1 MTRFG
6 MAPAILL
13 LRTGISDLTDDLHGH
28 PPSLRWNPDIDFI
41 AHTSQPPSTKLNLA
55 GTERARLSRMRDMVE
70 QTARSYLQK
79 RWTGIEVYF
88 RCHPIRKDFQNG
100 PDSSWLSLA
109 RFNDPVRKQTCRMLR
124 PFFPDHGRV
133 GSRYNTPVI
142 EPTGEFNPL
151 RTPRSTPRTPS
162 SDQQRPAR
170 SGCLHQPTYAWW
182 RYKPVSKQT
191 LAEDV
196 FVPSG
201 RRGGIPPG
209 HRERITCICD
219 AASFSYRRS
228 DKGAQCCLG
237 FGVNGAYFYVA
248 RLLPS
253 WHIHESPGKK
263 SVGTVV
269 NHTFQKQK
277 IDIGVIYFSQWD
289 YEMSGP
295 GVPNDGIG

>member
-1 MTRFG
+1 MGRKC
-6 MAPAILL
+6 
-13 LRTGISDLTDDLHGH
+13 ISGKEEAFLAVGYLTDLG
-28 PPSLRWNPDIDFI
+28 
-41 AHTSQPPSTKLNLA
+41 
-55 GTERARLSRMRDMVE
+55 
-70 QTARSYLQK
+70 
-79 RWTGIEVYF
+79 
-88 RCHPIRKDFQNG
+88 
-100 PDSSWLSLA
+100 
-109 RFNDPVRKQTCRMLR
+109 
-124 PFFPDHGRV
+124 
-133 GSRYNTPVI
+133 
-142 EPTGEFNPL
+142 
-151 RTPRSTPRTPS
+151 
-162 SDQQRPAR
+162 
-170 SGCLHQPTYAWW
+170 
-182 RYKPVSKQT
+182 
-191 LAEDV
+191 
-196 FVPSG
+196 
-201 RRGGIPPG
+201 
-209 HRERITCICD
+209 ICD